1 MHRFFISAEA
11 WDGSNVILDG
21 GQAHQIVRVLRMTP
35 GEHIIVLDNS
45 GWEFELVLKEVNEKQ
60 VIGSLLEKRLCDQEP
75 KSQLTLYQSLLKR
88 ENFEWV
94 LQKCT
99 ELGVSQFFPT
109 LCERT
114 VRQDQVG
121 KLDRWGKIVRE
132 AAEQS
137 GRGRLPTIS
146 TPLRL
151 STAVAQARNYDCA
164 LVAWEEERAFSLG
177 QAVGELAERTAPVKI
192 ALFIGPEGG
201 FSAQEIEIARSH
213 GIQPVSLGKL
223 ILRAETAAVA
233 AATIALQGLGEMQ
246 YHDD

>member
-1 MHRFFISAEA
+1 MQRFFVSSEA
-11 WDGSNVILDG
+11 WDGSNVMLVG

-45 GWEFELVLKEVNEKQ
+45 GWEFELVLKEVNEKR

-75 KSQLTLYQSLLKR
+75 KTQLTLYQSLLKR

-99 ELGVSQFFPT
+99 ELGVSQFFPM

-114 VRQDQVG
+114 VRQDQAG

-146 TPLRL
+146 IPVRL

-164 LVAWEEERAFSLG
+164 LVAWEEERALSLG
-177 QAVGELAERTAPVKI
+177 KAVAELAEHAAPVSL

-201 FSAQEIEIARSH
+201 FSAQEIEMARSY
-213 GIQPVSLGKL
+213 GIRPVSLGKL

-246 YHDD
+246 